1 MNHQILRAKRAE
13 KSHCAASLE
22 SCFQNDSG
30 EKRMQ
35 KKVFVERSVSLHDI
49 GLNEPV
55 GTERAVLS
63 FLHWAEAVATRW
75 IQMPAGVLLCVA
87 VPGDLH
93 SGACYLYERREGL
106 FHCLDVPGAANGQ
119 LTSEE
124 FDCLVRQF
132 RLMDLARRPRKL
144 SGKAAGKTH
153 ASDAFA
159 SAA

>member
-1 MNHQILRAKRAE
+1 
-13 KSHCAASLE
+13 
-22 SCFQNDSG
+22 
-30 EKRMQ
+30 MQ
-35 KKVFVERSVSLHDI
+35 KKVVIERSVSLRDI

-63 FLHWAEAVATRW
+63 FLQWAEAVATRW

-87 VPGDLH
+87 VSGDSH

-106 FHCLDVPGAANGQ
+106 FHCLEVPGAANGQ

-124 FDCLVRQF
+124 FDYLARQF
-132 RLMDLARRPRKL
+132 RLIDLARRPRKL
-144 SGKAAGKTH
+144 YGKAAGKAH
-153 ASDAFA
+153 ASPAFA